1 MIDRV
6 LLLLRLLLGERR
18 KSKRTLGRTKCK
30 FGSFTELRHFE
41 CCRVK
46 WSKSKIELSLMLS
59 KQRCMDKNWV
69 WSCRIEIDV
78 WGTVG
83 MQKIREEERRKN

>member
-1 MIDRV
+1 MSDRI

-18 KSKRTLGRTKCK
+18 QSKRTLGRTKCK
-30 FGSFTELRHFE
+30 CGSFTELRHFA

-46 WSKSKIELSLMLS
+46 WSKSKIDLSLMLS

-83 MQKIREEERRKN
+83 MQKTCEKERRKN

>member
-1 MIDRV
+1 
-6 LLLLRLLLGERR
+6 
-18 KSKRTLGRTKCK
+18 
-30 FGSFTELRHFE
+30 
-41 CCRVK
+41 
-46 WSKSKIELSLMLS
+46 
-59 KQRCMDKNWV
+59 MDKNWV